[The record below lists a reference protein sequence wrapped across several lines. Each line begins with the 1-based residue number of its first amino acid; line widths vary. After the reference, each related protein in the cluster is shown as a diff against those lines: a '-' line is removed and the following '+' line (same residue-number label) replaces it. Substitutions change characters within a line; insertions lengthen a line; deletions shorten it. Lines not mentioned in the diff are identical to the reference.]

1 MMRELLRDYILVL
14 ANTGIRHGTE
24 ASSLKWAD
32 VEYWKSD
39 DRQQYLRLSVSGK
52 TGRRSLIARDGT
64 EIYLQHIQ
72 ERFADLREYS
82 FEQLLK
88 NKLIFELKT
97 YN

>member
-1 MMRELLRDYILVL
+1 MP
-14 ANTGIRHGTE
+14 
-24 ASSLKWAD
+24 
-32 VEYWKSD
+32 WKSD

-64 EIYLQHIQ
+64 EIYLQRIQ